1 MEVLAQIVDKALD
14 EVLQRLHN
22 EVTKRAYLYQLR
34 LYLAWTEKE
43 SYDELVKWTNEQV
56 QQNLEDYCR
65 YLQKEKHSK
74 SYYNIVFSALTFFYQ
89 INFKLINRTR
99 IRTMVKPND
108 DPIGGDRYT
117 NEDVIKILQAVKIT
131 KKKNYKIHTKL
142 RTKAIILLLASSGI
156 RVGALAELK
165 VSDLEKIEDCYSLK
179 VYAKTKYEHYTF
191 LTPQASN
198 LLARFLEQRKTKWI
212 DREWSYQHS
221 NEIHIMTFNDSLV
234 FDMSLGAIELALNRI
249 VRKANL
255 QESKTGLRYFK
266 PVNHSYRKRFNTI
279 IKQNRDINPQ
289 IGEIFLGHKII
300 NLDSAYLKISREDLF
315 SEYKKAIPELTLK
328 CDVLTL

>member
-1 MEVLAQIVDKALD
+1 MQINDKALD

-34 LYLAWTEKE
+34 LYLAWTQKE
-43 SYDELVKWTNEQV
+43 NYDELIKWTNEQV

-65 YLQKEKHSK
+65 YLQQEKHSK

-117 NEDVIKILQAVKIT
+117 DEDIIKILQSVKIT

-179 VYAKTKYEHYTF
+179 VYARTKYEHYTF
-191 LTPQASN
+191 LTPQASKV
-198 LLARFLEQRKTKWI
+198 LDKFLEQRKNKWV
-212 DREWSYQHS
+212 DREYYSQFLPHKKFL
-221 NEIHIMTFNDSLV
+221 TFNESLV
-234 FDMSLGAIELALNRI
+234 FDMTLSAIELALNRV

-255 QESKTGLRYFK
+255 QESKNGLRYEK
-266 PVNHSYRKRFNTI
+266 PVNHAYRKRFNTV

-315 SEYKKAIPELTLK
+315 SEYKKTIPELTLD
-328 CDVLTL
+328 CDVLTM